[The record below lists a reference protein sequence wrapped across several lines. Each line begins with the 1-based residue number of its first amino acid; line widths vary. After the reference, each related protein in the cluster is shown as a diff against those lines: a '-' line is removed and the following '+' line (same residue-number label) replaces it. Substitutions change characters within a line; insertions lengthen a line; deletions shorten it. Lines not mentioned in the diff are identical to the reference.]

1 MQAPLQGEAPRSYL
15 EHPDVTTESSDLKDG
30 TSREGR
36 KLDVLSAGMLTGK
49 GYGQLLKME
58 AGSRKASEMR

>member
-1 MQAPLQGEAPRSYL
+1 MQAPLQGEAPRSYP

-36 KLDVLSAGMLTGK
+36 KLDALSAGMLTGK
-49 GYGQLLKME
+49 GHGQLLKIE